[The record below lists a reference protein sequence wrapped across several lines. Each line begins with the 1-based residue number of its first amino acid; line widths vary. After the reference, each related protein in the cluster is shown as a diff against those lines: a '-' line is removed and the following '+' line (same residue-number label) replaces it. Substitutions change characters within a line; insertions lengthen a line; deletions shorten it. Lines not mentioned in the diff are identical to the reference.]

1 MLRIIT
7 RIWAHQTAYTVT
19 ACTQRARK
27 EVFACT
33 KLRARKSVKI
43 PLSSTWMLF
52 KVAGCFCLKA
62 NKFGTIRSDIPNPF

>member
-33 KLRARKSVKI
+33 KLRARKLIKT
-43 PLSSTWMLF
+43 PLSSIPMLV
-52 KVAGCFCLKA
+52 KVV
-62 NKFGTIRSDIPNPF
+62 S